1 MELPP
6 GLPIRTLA
14 GAAICTLV
22 VGLTMAMTPYLP
34 GDVALA
40 RAIQAL
46 SPGTDWVPGF
56 IATAYAPAKFAL
68 MGIAVLGTWR
78 LAGARAAAVVLVAI
92 VLEQLL
98 GEASKSL
105 FQRPRPSRE
114 LVAVVGNPS
123 GFSFPSTF
131 VTLYSVTVGAL
142 VLVALRFARGAQ
154 RTVVAVV
161 GIALLVLAGAAR
173 VVPGAHWPSD
183 VLGTYAICLSWLN
196 AALAFL
202 PGRRADGALRPP

>member
-1 MELPP
+1 MKA
-6 GLPIRTLA
+6 RALA

-22 VGLTMAMTPYLP
+22 VGIIMAMTPYLP
-34 GDVALA
+34 GDVAVA

-46 SPGTDWVPGF
+46 SPGTDWVPVF
-56 IATAYAPAKFAL
+56 IYTARAPAKFAL
-68 MGIAVLGTWR
+68 MAIAVLGTWR
-78 LAGARAAAVVLVAI
+78 LAGTRAAAIVLAAI

-114 LVAVVGNPS
+114 LVDVMGNPS

-142 VLVALRFARGAQ
+142 VLAALRFARGAK
-154 RTVVAVV
+154 RTGVITV

-183 VLGTYAICLSWLN
+183 VLGTYAICLSWLY
-196 AALAFL
+196 AAFSFL
-202 PGRRADGALRPP
+202 PRPPG

>member
-1 MELPP
+1 MPSQ
-6 GLPIRTLA
+6 GLPLRPAIIAVLCTVVVS
-14 GAAICTLV
+14 AAV
-22 VGLTMAMTPYLP
+22 AMTPYLP

-46 SPGTDWVPGF
+46 SPGTGWVPVF
-56 IATAYAPAKFAL
+56 ISTAYAPSKFIL
-68 MGIAVLGTWR
+68 MAIAVLGTWR
-78 LAGARAAAVVLVAI
+78 LAGLRSAALVLAAI

-105 FQRPRPSRE
+105 FERPRPSRE
-114 LVAVVGNPS
+114 LVAVMGSPS

-131 VTLYSVTVGAL
+131 LTLYSVTVGSL
-142 VLVALRFARGAQ
+142 VLAALRTARGPM
-154 RTVVAVV
+154 RSGVVSV
-161 GIALLVLAGAAR
+161 GVALLVLAGAAR

-196 AALAFL
+196 LGFAFL
-202 PGRRADGALRPP
+202 HRAPR